1 MTIVIYIATQMMR
14 LQFLFRLVWIS
25 LLLMSVQMQ
34 AQQTSAIKNL
44 VFEGAGIR
52 GIAYCGAIRAL
63 EENGITNGIEK
74 VGGTSAGAITALTLS
89 LGYTADE
96 IAGIVSGTD
105 FKKFNDGKFLFAG
118 GINRVAKYFGWYR
131 GQRFTKWLEKIIES
145 KTGDADITFQQLR
158 DRGFKDLYVT
168 ATCLNKQQLV
178 ILSRETY
185 PNMRVKDAVRISM
198 SIPLYFEA
206 VFVDTLGNVLAHP
219 KNKSGLDIM
228 IDGGLTGNFPIRIFD
243 STKYVNASAQNS
255 FAANAATIGFRIDR
269 DEQIINDKN
278 AGELAPMPVGNIK
291 DYSNALYN
299 IVIEN
304 LNRQTLSAEDW
315 KRTVSIS
322 DGKIGPR
329 IRRLSKTEIDTL
341 MQNGLTATNNYLQHK
356 EQ

>member
-1 MTIVIYIATQMMR
+1 MMR
-14 LQFLFRLVWIS
+14 LHFLFKYGFI
-25 LLLMSVQMQ
+25 LLLLCSMRLQ
-34 AQQTSAIKNL
+34 AQQNVAIKNL
-44 VFEGAGIR
+44 IFEGAGIR

-63 EENGITNGIEK
+63 EEEGVTEHIEK

-89 LGYTADE
+89 LGYTANE

-118 GINRVAKYFGWYR
+118 GINRVSKYFGWYR
-131 GQRFTKWLEKIIES
+131 GQRFTKWLEKIIDS
-145 KTGDADITFQQLR
+145 KTGDADITFQQLH

-168 ATCLNKQQLV
+168 ATCLNKQQLI
-178 ILSRETY
+178 ILSRENY

-198 SIPLYFEA
+198 SIPIYFEA
-206 VFVDTLGNVLAHP
+206 VFVDTAGNVVAHP

-228 IDGGLTGNFPIRIFD
+228 IDGGLTGNFPITIFD
-243 STKYVNASAQNS
+243 SAKFVNDAVL
-255 FAANAATIGFRIDR
+255 GFRIDR

-278 AGELAPMPVGNIK
+278 GGALAPMPIGNIK
-291 DYSNALYN
+291 EYSNALYN

-304 LNRQTLSAEDW
+304 LNRQTLSADDW

-329 IRRLSKTEIDTL
+329 IRRLSKAEIDTL
-341 MQNGLTATNNYLQHK
+341 MENGVRATKNYLQGR
-356 EQ
+356 